1 MLYIQD
7 DRYFGSLYGLE
18 THDKKENA
26 GPGQKM
32 IFSQAKVFCTSE
44 LNLLKI
50 SSLKAFFHIPL
61 LYSKHPVNN
70 ILQELINQEKKKS
83 PFVLWLQ
90 KYFHQ
95 HEDIVQVKKWI
106 QTTRTAPIQNTTE
119 KDRLFGNISNLPMI
133 RKKLSVYAV
142 RNSFHSLD
150 QLVDNLLT

>member
-1 MLYIQD
+1 MNGGTLSVLYIQD

-26 GPGQKM
+26 EPGPKM

-83 PFVLWLQ
+83 AFVLWLQ
-90 KYFHQ
+90 KYFQ
-95 HEDIVQVKKWI
+95 SM
-106 QTTRTAPIQNTTE
+106 RNE
-119 KDRLFGNISNLPMI
+119 KIYN
-133 RKKLSVYAV
+133 
-142 RNSFHSLD
+142 
-150 QLVDNLLT
+150 